1 MSGSRLNTEQLG
13 RAFASSADAPASR
26 SAVRR
31 RRIVILVWCTTV
43 ALAISAVIGLS
54 VWQGVQEK
62 KKSRNLDFP
71 LQSVQ
76 PDGFISNPSGDLQ
89 MRKINNVLMAGAVA
103 SAASLGMCTD
113 ASAQSSA
120 VQWTTASGGNGHW
133 YQRNAQLMTWA
144 QATAHAIN
152 IGGTLATTTTSSELE
167 FIRSQLITDSAVC
180 WLGGTIDCSGAD
192 GVCCTNCVWRWSNGE
207 NFNVAWSGWIP
218 QNGFTTER
226 LVTNGTGFDD
236 MCSPCSIQDFRPPSI
251 IEWSADCNSDG
262 IVDYGQILSGQLID
276 ANGDGIP
283 DICEV
288 DPCPGDISGNHA
300 VDGVDLAALLGTWG
314 TNGQGE
320 FDCDIDNDGIV
331 GGTDLTIILGGWGP
345 CPPPILP
352 WATVLEQNVNPAV
365 VTDATLRNAII
376 ASGLPWRVRDNGT
389 NIEMLLVPGGTFMM
403 GCSTGDDECVSEE
416 SPAHQVTLTNAFYMG
431 KTEVTQA
438 QWQATMGSNPSAF
451 QGQSDSPSRP
461 VEQVSWNMIQG
472 FNTSTGLRLPTE
484 AEWEFACRAGIITA
498 RYGAVNDIA
507 WHTSNAGG
515 TTHAV
520 ATKLPNALGLYDT
533 LGNIWEWCNDG
544 YSSTYYDSSPTTNPT
559 GSSTLTYRS
568 LRGGNWADN
577 SPFCRASRRTYSTP
591 DTINT
596 FYGFRAARNP

>member
-1 MSGSRLNTEQLG
+1 
-13 RAFASSADAPASR
+13 
-26 SAVRR
+26 
-31 RRIVILVWCTTV
+31 
-43 ALAISAVIGLS
+43 
-54 VWQGVQEK
+54 
-62 KKSRNLDFP
+62 
-71 LQSVQ
+71 
-76 PDGFISNPSGDLQ
+76 
-89 MRKINNVLMAGAVA
+89 MRKMNNVLMAGAVA

-133 YQRNAQLMTWA
+133 YRFNPTHVNWAVARSAAIAVGGDLACIGSQSENTFVRYLIPTGDAGYLGAIRTSIGSTGWQWVSGDEWNYTNWNAGEPNGATVGEVVWIDSDSGGWNDHA
-144 QATAHAIN
+144 QAN
-152 IGGTLATTTTSSELE
+152 
-167 FIRSQLITDSAVC
+167 
-180 WLGGTIDCSGAD
+180 
-192 GVCCTNCVWRWSNGE
+192 
-207 NFNVAWSGWIP
+207 
-218 QNGFTTER
+218 
-226 LVTNGTGFDD
+226 
-236 MCSPCSIQDFRPPSI
+236 SIQGSI
-251 IEWSADCNSDG
+251 IEYSADCNSDG

-345 CPPPILP
+345 CPPPVLP

-403 GCSTGDDECVSEE
+403 GCSASTAFGCASDEN
-416 SPAHQVTLTNAFYMG
+416 PKHQVTLTNAFYMG

-438 QWQATMGSNPSAF
+438 QWQATMGENPSYF
-451 QGQSDSPSRP
+451 QPPIYTLDTNRP
-461 VEQVSWNMIQG
+461 VEQISWNTIQD

-484 AEWEFACRAGIITA
+484 AEWEYAYRARTTTTFHSFPGYPNGT
-498 RYGAVNDIA
+498 NDDTLLTNIA
-507 WHTSNAGG
+507 WYDGNSGG
-515 TTHAV
+515 QPHPVGGKYA
-520 ATKLPNALGLYDT
+520 NALGLHDMS
-533 LGNIWEWCNDG
+533 GNIWEWCQDWYG
-544 YSSTYYDSSPTTNPT
+544 STYYTSSPAANPT
-559 GSSTLTYRS
+559 GPMTGSARMF
-568 LRGGNWADN
+568 RGGNWGKPSN
-577 SPFCRASRRTYSTP
+577 ESRASKRDFFAPNS
-591 DTINT
+591 IAWG
-596 FYGFRAARNP
+596 YGFGFRVARNP

>member
-1 MSGSRLNTEQLG
+1 VSASRLNTEQLG

-26 SAVRR
+26 SAVRW
-31 RRIVILVWCTTV
+31 RRIVILVWCTTG

-62 KKSRNLDFP
+62 KLSKNLDIP

-89 MRKINNVLMAGAVA
+89 MINMNNVLMAGAVA
-103 SAASLGMCTD
+103 SAASLGMCVD

-133 YQRNAQLMTWA
+133 YQYVPTALRWPEAKLAAEARNGYLACLTSA
-144 QATAHAIN
+144 AESAFARGLGVEIAH
-152 IGGTLATTTTSSELE
+152 
-167 FIRSQLITDSAVC
+167 
-180 WLGGTIDCSGAD
+180 LGGFQAPDTCEPNCGWQWLSGEPWSYTQWAPTQPD
-192 GVCCTNCVWRWSNGE
+192 NGSGVEDVLELQLAGNWNDYEATSYRNS
-207 NFNVAWSGWIP
+207 F
-218 QNGFTTER
+218 
-226 LVTNGTGFDD
+226 
-236 MCSPCSIQDFRPPSI
+236 I
-251 IEWSADCNSDG
+251 IEYSADCNSDG

-276 ANGDGIP
+276 VNSNGIP

-288 DPCPGDISGNHA
+288 DPCPGDISGNNS

-320 FDCDIDNDGIV
+320 FNCDIDLDGIV

-365 VTDATLRNAII
+365 VTDATLRNAIT

-389 NIEMLLVPGGTFMM
+389 NIEMLLVPGGIFMM
-403 GCSTGDDECVSEE
+403 GCSPGDAECYESEN
-416 SPAHQVTLTNAFYMG
+416 PAHQVTLTNAFYMS

-438 QWQATMGSNPSAF
+438 QWQAKMGSNPSTF
-451 QGQSDSPSRP
+451 QGQADSPSRP
-461 VEQVSWNMIQG
+461 VENVSWIMAQG
-472 FNTSTGLRLPTE
+472 FNTATGFRLPTE
-484 AEWEFACRAGIITA
+484 AEWEYACRAGTTTA
-498 RYGAVNDIA
+498 RYGLENNISWNLFNSDSV
-507 WHTSNAGG
+507 S
-515 TTHAV
+515 HAV

-533 LGNIWEWCNDG
+533 LGNVWEWCQDWYG
-544 YSSTYYDSSPTTNPT
+544 DMYYASSPSENPT
-559 GSSTLTYRS
+559 GPTAGTYRV
-568 LRGGNWADN
+568 LHGGGLLAGSD
-577 SPFCRASRRTYSTP
+577 STRASVRGWNIPS
-591 DTINT
+591 NVQNV
-596 FYGFRAARNP
+596 YGFRVARNP